1 MEVKQA
7 EFVMSNSDP
16 ARCPKPDRPEYAFI
30 GRSNVGKSSLINM
43 LTTRHKLAKTSQTPG
58 KTQLINHF
66 LINSDWYL
74 VDLPGYGFA
83 KAPQR
88 EREKWERMI
97 DSYLTNRSNLICT
110 FVLVDGRIEPQR
122 IDLEFMERMGERGL
136 PFAIIFTKTEKSS
149 TNAVQQ
155 AVKRYEQ
162 TLLKTWE
169 ELPPMFISSSV
180 SGRGRDEILVYIDQL
195 NKEFERDVKPAK

>member
-1 MEVKQA
+1 
-7 EFVMSNSDP
+7 MSNSDP
-16 ARCPKPDRPEYAFI
+16 TRCPKPDMPEYAFI

-83 KAPQR
+83 RAPQR

-97 DSYLTNRSNLICT
+97 DSYLSDRPNLICT

-136 PFAIIFTKTEKSS
+136 PFVIIFTKTEKIS
-149 TNAVQQ
+149 TNAIQQ
-155 AVKRYEQ
+155 MVKKYQQ
-162 TLLKTWE
+162 TMKKTWS

-180 SGRGRDEILVYIDQL
+180 SSRGKEEILNYIDQL
-195 NKEFERDVKPAK
+195 NKEYYQEVKTKK